1 MKPVWNEKMAWG
13 GILLLS
19 LLAVGVLVGIFQSS
33 RTGSERGST
42 APGNEQMDA
51 DGQGATRLSPGRE
64 GVSQTVS
71 SGTDLSSPEVGLPGQ
86 TPPPKTI
93 ESGRVESLLA
103 NGLPREEKPWAD
115 EKGQPMVPSPADG
128 MIRSLAEEIKT
139 ATGPEALNQAQSLLA
154 SDQEGVGQ
162 IGAELM
168 IDQPES
174 EWDADLFR
182 LLADNQD
189 LSVPLFALQALRDEG
204 MTREYE
210 TLRSLLVSRFQGTDW
225 VALLQQ
231 EEWTGTAVRGLLDL
245 ARDLGDA
252 NQRRE
257 VIEEVLDAAI
267 VDYGARMQALL
278 ELRELLPFEE
288 YRQAVRDELSQVAG
302 QEPSIWQIG
311 LAQLLQ
317 RLEGPVEIKAGPQ
330 VMTASDVE
338 LIVAREYPAMYEDLA
353 LQVEMLARDP
363 AGVFQTGTVAKLT
376 ELIQQAR
383 KYPLSSD
390 QDNAL
395 TRIETLIPNI
405 VESNA
410 SGLALTPPPGS

>member
-1 MKPVWNEKMAWG
+1 MKPVLNEKMAWG

-19 LLAVGVLVGIFQSS
+19 LLAVGVLVGISRSS
-33 RTGSERGST
+33 RTGEQSADVAS
-42 APGNEQMDA
+42 GNEPVAAGEQMA
-51 DGQGATRLSPGRE
+51 AQSRLGTE
-64 GVSQTVS
+64 GVDPTAF
-71 SGTDLSSPEVGLPGQ
+71 GTDMPSPDGGETGQ
-86 TPPPKTI
+86 MPPPKTI
-93 ESGRVESLLA
+93 ESRRVESLLA
-103 NGLPREEKPWAD
+103 TGLPREEKPWAD

-128 MIRSLAEEIKT
+128 MIRSLAEEIAT
-139 ATGPEALNQAQSLLA
+139 ATGPEALTQAQSLLA

-168 IDQPES
+168 IDQPAS
-174 EWDADLFR
+174 EWDDDLFR
-182 LLADNQD
+182 LVADNQD
-189 LSVPLFALQALRDEG
+189 LAVPLYALQALRDKG
-204 MTREYE
+204 MAAEYD
-210 TLRSLLVSRFQGTDW
+210 TLR
-225 VALLQQ
+225 ALLASRLKGADWAAILQQ
-231 EEWTGTAVRGLLDL
+231 QEWTGTALRGLLDL
-245 ARDLGDA
+245 ARELGDA
-252 NQRRE
+252 DQRQD
-257 VIEEVLDAAI
+257 VISGVLEADG

-288 YRQAVRDELSQVAG
+288 YRQVVQNELSQVAG

-330 VMTASDVE
+330 VMTPSDVE

-353 LQVEMLARDP
+353 LHVEMLAKDP
-363 AGVFQTGTVAKLT
+363 AGVFQTGVVAKLT

-383 KYPLSSD
+383 KYPLSTD

-395 TRIETLIPNI
+395 TRIETLIPSI

-410 SGLALTPPPGS
+410 TGLALTPPPGS

>member
-1 MKPVWNEKMAWG
+1 MKPVLNEKMAWG
-13 GILLLS
+13 GILLLV
-19 LLAVGVLVGIFQSS
+19 AVALGVLVGIHRSS
-33 RTGSERGST
+33 RPVEPPPVAASDHEPSAKTQSRTVRPSPAELEPTGFESE
-42 APGNEQMDA
+42 
-51 DGQGATRLSPGRE
+51 
-64 GVSQTVS
+64 
-71 SGTDLSSPEVGLPGQ
+71 LSSTEGPSQ

-93 ESGRVESLLA
+93 DSGRVESLLA

-168 IDQPES
+168 LDQPDS
-174 EWDADLFR
+174 EWNENLLR
-182 LLADNQD
+182 ILADNQD
-189 LSVPLFALQALRDEG
+189 PSAPLYALQALGDAGKTEA
-204 MTREYE
+204 YE
-210 TLRSLLVSRFQGTDW
+210 ALLSLLANRFKGTDW
-225 VALLQQ
+225 AALLQQ
-231 EEWTGTAVRGLLDL
+231 KEWTGTSLRGLLDL
-245 ARDLGDA
+245 VRELGDA
-252 NQRRE
+252 DQRRA
-257 VIEEVLDAAI
+257 VIEEVLAAEV

-288 YRQAVRDELSQVAG
+288 YRQMVRNELSQVAG

-317 RLEGPVEIKAGPQ
+317 RLEGPIEIKSAPQ
-330 VMTASDVE
+330 VMTPSDVE

-353 LQVEMLARDP
+353 LHVEMLAKDP
-363 AGVFQTGTVAKLT
+363 ASVFQTGVVAKLT
-376 ELIQQAR
+376 ELVQQAR
-383 KYPLSSD
+383 KYPLTAD
-390 QDNAL
+390 QNNAL
-395 TRIETLIPNI
+395 TRIETLIPRI

-410 SGLALTPPPGS
+410 AGLALIPPPGS